1 MKDDSELNRKIVRR
15 IILSSGQ
22 FHGASI
28 TEADDGLTAV
38 EAVKSVLQSRAMSG
52 LRQKDNQP
60 FDFVLM
66 DYTMVL
72 NSFHTRRRF
81 Y

>member
-15 IILSSGQ
+15 IIQSCGQ
-22 FHGASI
+22 FHRASI

-38 EAVKSVLQSRAMSG
+38 EALKSALQSQSTSSLSNSG
-52 LRQKDNQP
+52 HQP

-72 NSFHTRRRF
+72 NGFL